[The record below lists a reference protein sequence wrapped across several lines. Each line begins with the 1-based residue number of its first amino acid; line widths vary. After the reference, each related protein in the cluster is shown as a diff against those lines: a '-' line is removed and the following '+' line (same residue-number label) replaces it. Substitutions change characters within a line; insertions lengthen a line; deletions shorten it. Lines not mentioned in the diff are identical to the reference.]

1 MRVEQARVLKIGG
14 GLLALVGAGLLVG
27 FLAFRGDDGAPT
39 SSPSATQPP
48 RASPTSTNVQAQVEE
63 AYLNAWDVWGKS
75 LLDLDPS
82 ALDAV
87 LTGQALEVITEQVEV
102 QRQKNQPVRI
112 SVEHDYRI
120 VVINSTTVSIDDRF
134 INHNVRLDPE
144 TLEPIEDDPNQRE
157 RTSFTM
163 RLVDGI
169 WKIAEIIE
177 YESS

>member
-1 MRVEQARVLKIGG
+1 VERARVLKVGG
-14 GLLALVGAGLLVG
+14 GLLALLIAGLVIG
-27 FLAFRGDDGAPT
+27 FLVIRTDDRTAP
-39 SSPSATQPP
+39 SSPSLTRSP
-48 RASPTSTNVQAQVEE
+48 RPSPISTRVQEQVEQ

-82 ALDAV
+82 GLDAV

-120 VVINSTTVSIDDRF
+120 VVINSTTVSIEDRF